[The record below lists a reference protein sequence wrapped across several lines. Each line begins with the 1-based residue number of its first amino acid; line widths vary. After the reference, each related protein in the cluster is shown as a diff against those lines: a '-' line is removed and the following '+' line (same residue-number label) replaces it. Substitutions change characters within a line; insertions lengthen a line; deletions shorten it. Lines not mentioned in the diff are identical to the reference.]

1 MNNTAVPASPAAVWQ
16 TLLAYLLQ
24 QHYGLTLN
32 DTEFSDE
39 RVIEACLSRG
49 MSLCEALNTFAE
61 KYALVR
67 LTGAT
72 TASLRPI
79 FAGTEG
85 NRSENSP
92 QQLCHP
98 QTRYRIKKPVSAAL
112 HLISSFIPFS
122 PVFICPLLSVI
133 LQEYYYDPFSFP
145 LRQGEYHSS

>member
-67 LTGAT
+67 TDRRNNGITATDILRARKATGLKT
-72 TASLRPI
+72 
-79 FAGTEG
+79 
-85 NRSENSP
+85 
-92 QQLCHP
+92 H
-98 QTRYRIKKPVSAAL
+98 
-112 HLISSFIPFS
+112 
-122 PVFICPLLSVI
+122 
-133 LQEYYYDPFSFP
+133 
-145 LRQGEYHSS
+145 HSSYATRRPVTV

>member
-39 RVIEACLSRG
+39 RVIEACLCRG
-49 MSLCEALNTFAE
+49 ISLCEALNTFAE

-67 LTGAT
+67 TDRRNNT
-72 TASLRPI
+72 RHHCDRYS
-79 FAGTEG
+79 AGTEG
-85 NRSENSP
+85 NRPDNSP

-98 QTRYRIKKPVSAAL
+98 QTRYRIKSRYL
-112 HLISSFIPFS
+112 QHFILSLPLSRSVPGFYLTT
-122 PVFICPLLSVI
+122 LLSVYSTGV
-133 LQEYYYDPFSFP
+133 L
-145 LRQGEYHSS
+145 L